1 MYINHLTFIND
12 VKIIFKTIGKVF
24 KREGISQDGEA
35 TMERFDI
42 TQAQKQNVKVEE
54 KVVNE

>member
-1 MYINHLTFIND
+1 M
-12 VKIIFKTIGKVF
+12 TIGKVF

-42 TQAQKQNVKVEE
+42 VQSQKESVKIEE
-54 KVVNE
+54 KIVNE